1 MKEKGLTRQSFFLCN
16 INMLIRKVRPA
27 ERIQTMENY
36 VIYTDTSADVSKGFL
51 ENNELFFVPM
61 TYTLG
66 EEECICRGMEEDD
79 LLKRFYD
86 GQREG
91 DLTHTSQI
99 TPQQYID
106 AFEKHLARGES
117 VIYLSLSSGL
127 TKTFDSVRIAKMDMD
142 DKYPDAKIYPVD
154 TLSATGGM
162 GLLAELAVRNKKS
175 GMSAARNAEVLE
187 EMSHRVCHIFMVED
201 LMYLKRGGRISA
213 ATAVV
218 GTVMN
223 IKPILVID
231 EKGKLITV
239 AKKRGEKLAL
249 RELMTRYLGS
259 RDTRYGKQVYIVHA
273 DAKERPAILEEMLQR
288 HDKEVDYTEM
298 YLSPVIGAHTGP
310 GMVAILFFGDRAKI
324 CE

>member
-1 MKEKGLTRQSFFLCN
+1 
-16 INMLIRKVRPA
+16 
-27 ERIQTMENY
+27 MENY
-36 VIYTDTSADVSKGFL
+36 VIYTDTSADVNKEFTL
-51 ENNELFFVPM
+51 NNELLFVPM

-66 EEECICRGMEEDD
+66 EEERVCRGMEDED
-79 LLKRFYD
+79 LLKKFYD
-86 GQREG
+86 GQRSG

-106 AFEKHLARGES
+106 TFEKHLAQGES

-142 DKYPDAKIYPVD
+142 EKYPDAKIYPVD

-162 GLLAELAVRNKKS
+162 GLLAELAVINKKS
-175 GMSAARNAEVLE
+175 GMSAAENAANLE
-187 EMSHRVCHIFMVED
+187 EMSHKVCHIFMVED

-213 ATAVV
+213 TTAVV

-231 EKGKLITV
+231 REGRLITV

-249 RELMTRYLGS
+249 RELMTRYLDS
-259 RDTRYGKQVYIVHA
+259 RDTRYGNHVYITHA
-273 DAKERPAILEEMLQR
+273 DSGERPAILEDMLKR
-288 HDKEVDYTEM
+288 HDSSVSYTEM
-298 YLSPVIGAHTGP
+298 YLSPIIGAHTGP
-310 GMVAILFFGDRAKI
+310 GMVAIIFFGDRAKI

>member
-1 MKEKGLTRQSFFLCN
+1 
-16 INMLIRKVRPA
+16 
-27 ERIQTMENY
+27 
-36 VIYTDTSADVSKGFL
+36 VSKKFL
-51 ENNELFFVPM
+51 RNNELFFVPM
-61 TYTLG
+61 NYTLG
-66 EEECICRGMEEDD
+66 EEERVCRGMEDED
-79 LLKRFYD
+79 LLKKFYA
-86 GQREG
+86 GQRAG

-106 AFEKHLARGES
+106 TFEKHLACGES

-142 DKYPDAKIYPVD
+142 EKYPDAKIYPVD

-162 GLLAELAVRNKKS
+162 GLLAELAVNNKKS
-175 GMSAARNAEVLE
+175 GMSAAENAANLE
-187 EMSHRVCHIFMVED
+187 EMSHKVCHIFMVED

-231 EKGKLITV
+231 QEGKLITV

-249 RELMTRYLGS
+249 RELMTRYLDS
-259 RDTRYGKQVYIVHA
+259 RDTRYGKNAYITHA
-273 DAKERPAILEEMLQR
+273 DAGERPAILEEMLKR
-288 HDKEVDYTEM
+288 HDPSVSYTEM
-298 YLSPVIGAHTGP
+298 FLSPIIGAHTGP
-310 GMVAILFFGDRAKI
+310 GMTAIIFFGDRAKI

>member
-1 MKEKGLTRQSFFLCN
+1 
-16 INMLIRKVRPA
+16 
-27 ERIQTMENY
+27 MENY
-36 VIYTDTSADVSKGFL
+36 VIYTDTSADVSKEFL
-51 ENNELFFVPM
+51 RDNELFFVPM

-66 EEECICRGMEEDD
+66 EDDRVCCGMEDED
-79 LLKRFYD
+79 LLKKFYD
-86 GQREG
+86 GQRAG

-106 AFEKHLARGES
+106 TFEKHLARGES

-142 DKYPDAKIYPVD
+142 EKYPNAKIYPVD

-162 GLLAELAVRNKKS
+162 GLLAELAVKNKKS
-175 GMSAARNAEVLE
+175 GMSAAENAANLE
-187 EMSHRVCHIFMVED
+187 EMSHKVCHIFMVED

-213 ATAVV
+213 TTAVV

-231 EKGKLITV
+231 QEGKLITV
-239 AKKRGEKLAL
+239 AKKRGEKLAI
-249 RELMTRYLGS
+249 RELMTRYLDC
-259 RDTRYGKQVYIVHA
+259 RDTRYGKDVYIVHA
-273 DAKERPAILEEMLQR
+273 DAGERPAILEEMLKR
-288 HDKEVDYTEM
+288 HDASVNYTEM
-298 YLSPVIGAHTGP
+298 YLSPIIGAHTGP
-310 GMVAILFFGDRAKI
+310 GMTAILFFGDRAKI

>member
-1 MKEKGLTRQSFFLCN
+1 
-16 INMLIRKVRPA
+16 
-27 ERIQTMENY
+27 MENY
-36 VIYTDTSADVSKGFL
+36 VIYTDTSADVSKEFL
-51 ENNELFFVPM
+51 RNNELFFVPM

-66 EEECICRGMEEDD
+66 EEERVCRGMEDEA
-79 LLKRFYD
+79 LLKKFYD
-86 GQREG
+86 GQRAG

-106 AFEKHLARGES
+106 VFEKHLAQGES

-142 DKYPDAKIYPVD
+142 EKYPDAKIYPVD

-162 GLLAELAVRNKKS
+162 GLLAELAVNNKKS
-175 GMSAARNAEVLE
+175 GMSAAENAANLE
-187 EMSHRVCHIFMVED
+187 EMSHKVCHIFMVED

-231 EKGKLITV
+231 QEGKLITV

-249 RELMTRYLGS
+249 RELMTRYLDS
-259 RDTRYGKQVYIVHA
+259 RDTRYGKNAYIVHA
-273 DAKERPAILEEMLQR
+273 DAGERPLILEEMLKR
-288 HDKEVDYTEM
+288 HDPSVNYTEM
-298 YLSPVIGAHTGP
+298 YLSPIIGAHTGP
-310 GMVAILFFGDRAKI
+310 GMTAILFFGDRAKI

>member
-1 MKEKGLTRQSFFLCN
+1 
-16 INMLIRKVRPA
+16 
-27 ERIQTMENY
+27 MENY
-36 VIYTDTSADVSKGFL
+36 VIYTDTSADVNKEFL
-51 ENNELFFVPM
+51 RNNELFFVPM

-66 EEECICRGMEEDD
+66 EEERICRGMEDED
-79 LLKRFYD
+79 LLKKFYA
-86 GQREG
+86 GQRSG

-106 AFEKHLARGES
+106 TFEKHLARGES

-142 DKYPDAKIYPVD
+142 EKYPNAKIYPVD

-162 GLLAELAVRNKKS
+162 GLLAELAVNNKKS
-175 GMSAARNAEVLE
+175 GMSAAENAANLE
-187 EMSHRVCHIFMVED
+187 EMSHKVCHIFMVED

-213 ATAVV
+213 TTAVV

-231 EKGKLITV
+231 QEGKLITV
-239 AKKRGEKLAL
+239 AKKRGEKLAI
-249 RELMTRYLGS
+249 RELMTRYLDC
-259 RDTRYGKQVYIVHA
+259 RDTRYGKDVYIVHA
-273 DAKERPAILEEMLQR
+273 DAGERPAILEEMLKR
-288 HDKEVDYTEM
+288 HDASVNYTEM
-298 YLSPVIGAHTGP
+298 YLSPIIGAHTGP
-310 GMVAILFFGDRAKI
+310 GMTAILFFGDRAKI

>member
-1 MKEKGLTRQSFFLCN
+1 
-16 INMLIRKVRPA
+16 
-27 ERIQTMENY
+27 MENY
-36 VIYTDTSADVSKGFL
+36 VIYTDTSADVSKEFL
-51 ENNELFFVPM
+51 RDNELFFVPM

-66 EEECICRGMEEDD
+66 EEERVCCGMEDED
-79 LLKRFYD
+79 LLKKFYD
-86 GQREG
+86 GQRAG

-106 AFEKHLARGES
+106 TFEKHLAQGES

-142 DKYPDAKIYPVD
+142 EKYPDAKIYPVD

-162 GLLAELAVRNKKS
+162 GLLAELAVKNKKS
-175 GMSAARNAEVLE
+175 GMSAAENAANLE
-187 EMSHRVCHIFMVED
+187 EMSHKVCHIFMVED

-213 ATAVV
+213 TTAVV

-231 EKGKLITV
+231 QEGRLITV

-249 RELMTRYLGS
+249 RELMTRYLDS
-259 RDTRYGKQVYIVHA
+259 RDTRYGNHVYITHA
-273 DAKERPAILEEMLQR
+273 DSGERPAILEDMLKR
-288 HDKEVDYTEM
+288 HDSSVSHTEM
-298 YLSPVIGAHTGP
+298 YLSPIIGAHTGP
-310 GMVAILFFGDRAKI
+310 GMVAIIFFGDRAKI

>member
-1 MKEKGLTRQSFFLCN
+1 
-16 INMLIRKVRPA
+16 
-27 ERIQTMENY
+27 MENY
-36 VIYTDTSADVSKGFL
+36 VIYTDTSADVNKEFTL
-51 ENNELFFVPM
+51 NNELLFVPM

-66 EEECICRGMEEDD
+66 EEERVCRGMEDED
-79 LLKRFYD
+79 LLKKFYD
-86 GQREG
+86 GQRSG

-106 AFEKHLARGES
+106 TFEKHLAQGES

-142 DKYPDAKIYPVD
+142 EKYPDAKIYPVD

-162 GLLAELAVRNKKS
+162 GLLAELAVINKKS
-175 GMSAARNAEVLE
+175 GMSAAENAANLE
-187 EMSHRVCHIFMVED
+187 EMSHKVCHIFMVED

-231 EKGKLITV
+231 QEGRLITV

-249 RELMTRYLGS
+249 RELMTRYLDS
-259 RDTRYGKQVYIVHA
+259 RDTRYGNHVYITHA
-273 DAKERPAILEEMLQR
+273 DSGERPAILEDMLKR
-288 HDKEVDYTEM
+288 HDSSVSHTEM
-298 YLSPVIGAHTGP
+298 YLSPIIGAHTGP
-310 GMVAILFFGDRAKI
+310 GMVAIIFFGDRAKI

>member
-1 MKEKGLTRQSFFLCN
+1 
-16 INMLIRKVRPA
+16 
-27 ERIQTMENY
+27 MENY
-36 VIYTDTSADVSKGFL
+36 VIYTDTSADVSKEFL
-51 ENNELFFVPM
+51 RNNELFFVPM
-61 TYTLG
+61 NYTLG
-66 EEECICRGMEEDD
+66 EEERVCRGMEDED
-79 LLKRFYD
+79 LLKKFYA
-86 GQREG
+86 GQRAG

-106 AFEKHLARGES
+106 TFEKHLACGES

-142 DKYPDAKIYPVD
+142 EKYPDAKIYPVD

-162 GLLAELAVRNKKS
+162 GLLAELAVNNKKS
-175 GMSAARNAEVLE
+175 GMSAAENAANLE
-187 EMSHRVCHIFMVED
+187 EMSHKVCHIFMVED

-231 EKGKLITV
+231 QEGKLITV

-249 RELMTRYLGS
+249 RELMTRYLDS
-259 RDTRYGKQVYIVHA
+259 RDTRYGKNAYITHA
-273 DAKERPAILEEMLQR
+273 DAGERPAILEEMLKR
-288 HDKEVDYTEM
+288 HDPSVSYTEM
-298 YLSPVIGAHTGP
+298 FLSPIIGAHTGP
-310 GMVAILFFGDRAKI
+310 GMTAIIFFGDRAKI

>member
-1 MKEKGLTRQSFFLCN
+1 
-16 INMLIRKVRPA
+16 
-27 ERIQTMENY
+27 MENY
-36 VIYTDTSADVSKGFL
+36 VIYTDTSADVSKEFL
-51 ENNELFFVPM
+51 RNNELFFVPM
-61 TYTLG
+61 NYTLG
-66 EEECICRGMEEDD
+66 EEERVCRGMEDED
-79 LLKRFYD
+79 LLKKFYA
-86 GQREG
+86 GQRAG

-106 AFEKHLARGES
+106 TFEKHLACGES

-127 TKTFDSVRIAKMDMD
+127 TKTFDSARIAKMDMD
-142 DKYPDAKIYPVD
+142 EKYPDAKIYPVD

-162 GLLAELAVRNKKS
+162 GLLAELAVNNKKS
-175 GMSAARNAEVLE
+175 GMSAAENAANLE
-187 EMSHRVCHIFMVED
+187 EMSHKVCHIFMVED

-231 EKGKLITV
+231 QEGKLITV

-249 RELMTRYLGS
+249 RELMTRYLDS
-259 RDTRYGKQVYIVHA
+259 RDTRYGKNAYITHA
-273 DAKERPAILEEMLQR
+273 DAGERPAILEEMLKR
-288 HDKEVDYTEM
+288 HDPSVSYTEM
-298 YLSPVIGAHTGP
+298 FLSPIIGAHTGP
-310 GMVAILFFGDRAKI
+310 GMTAIIFFWDRAKI

>member
-1 MKEKGLTRQSFFLCN
+1 
-16 INMLIRKVRPA
+16 
-27 ERIQTMENY
+27 MENY
-36 VIYTDTSADVSKGFL
+36 VIYTDTSADVDKEFL
-51 ENNELFFVPM
+51 RDNELFFVPM

-66 EEECICRGMEEDD
+66 EEECVCRGMEDED
-79 LLKRFYD
+79 LLKKFYD
-86 GQREG
+86 GQRNG

-106 AFEKHLARGES
+106 TFKKHLARGES

-127 TKTFDSVRIAKMDMD
+127 TKTFDSVRIAKMNMD
-142 DKYPDAKIYPVD
+142 EKYPDAKIYPID
-154 TLSATGGM
+154 TLSATGGI

-175 GMSAARNAEVLE
+175 GMSAAENAANLE
-187 EMSHRVCHIFMVED
+187 EMSHKVCHIFMVED

-231 EKGKLITV
+231 QEGKLITV

-249 RELMTRYLGS
+249 REMMTRYLGS
-259 RDTRYGKQVYIVHA
+259 RDPRYGKHAYIIHA
-273 DAKERPAILEEMLQR
+273 DAAERPAILEEMLKR
-288 HDKEVDYTEM
+288 HDPSVSYTEM
-298 YLSPVIGAHTGP
+298 FLSPIIGAHTGP
-310 GMVAILFFGDRAKI
+310 GMTAILFFGDRAKI

>member
-1 MKEKGLTRQSFFLCN
+1 MEK
-16 INMLIRKVRPA
+16 
-27 ERIQTMENY
+27 Y
-36 VIYTDTSADVSKGFL
+36 VIYTDTSADVSKEFL
-51 ENNELFFVPM
+51 RDNELFFVPM

-66 EEECICRGMEEDD
+66 EEERVCCGMEDED
-79 LLKRFYD
+79 LLKKFYD
-86 GQREG
+86 GQRAG

-106 AFEKHLARGES
+106 TFEKHLAQGES

-142 DKYPDAKIYPVD
+142 EKYPDAKIYPVD

-162 GLLAELAVRNKKS
+162 GLLAELAVKNKKS
-175 GMSAARNAEVLE
+175 GMSAAENAANLE
-187 EMSHRVCHIFMVED
+187 EMSHKVCHIFMVED

-213 ATAVV
+213 TTAVV

-231 EKGKLITV
+231 QEGRLITV

-249 RELMTRYLGS
+249 RELMTRYLDS
-259 RDTRYGKQVYIVHA
+259 RDTRYGNHVYITHA
-273 DAKERPAILEEMLQR
+273 DSGERPAILEDMLKR
-288 HDKEVDYTEM
+288 HDSSVSHTEM
-298 YLSPVIGAHTGP
+298 YLSPIIGAHTGP
-310 GMVAILFFGDRAKI
+310 GMVAIIFFGDRAKI

>member
-1 MKEKGLTRQSFFLCN
+1 
-16 INMLIRKVRPA
+16 
-27 ERIQTMENY
+27 MENY
-36 VIYTDTSADVSKGFL
+36 VIYTDTSADVSKEFL
-51 ENNELFFVPM
+51 RDNELFFVPM

-66 EEECICRGMEEDD
+66 EEERVCCGMEDED
-79 LLKRFYD
+79 LLKKFYD
-86 GQREG
+86 GQRAG

-106 AFEKHLARGES
+106 TFEKHLAQGES

-142 DKYPDAKIYPVD
+142 EKYPDAKIYPVD

-162 GLLAELAVRNKKS
+162 GLLAELAVKNKKS
-175 GMSAARNAEVLE
+175 GMSAAENAANLE
-187 EMSHRVCHIFMVED
+187 EMSHKVCHIFMVED

-213 ATAVV
+213 TTAVV

-231 EKGKLITV
+231 QEGRLITV

-249 RELMTRYLGS
+249 RELMTRYLDS
-259 RDTRYGKQVYIVHA
+259 RDTRYGNHVYITHA
-273 DAKERPAILEEMLQR
+273 DSGERPAIPSAAR
-288 HDKEVDYTEM
+288 
-298 YLSPVIGAHTGP
+298 TG
-310 GMVAILFFGDRAKI
+310 
-324 CE
+324 

>member
-1 MKEKGLTRQSFFLCN
+1 
-16 INMLIRKVRPA
+16 
-27 ERIQTMENY
+27 MENY
-36 VIYTDTSADVSKGFL
+36 VIYTDTSADVSKEFL
-51 ENNELFFVPM
+51 RNNELFFVPM
-61 TYTLG
+61 NYTLG
-66 EEECICRGMEEDD
+66 EEERVCRGMEDED
-79 LLKRFYD
+79 LLKKFYV
-86 GQREG
+86 GQRAG

-106 AFEKHLARGES
+106 TFEKHLACGES

-142 DKYPDAKIYPVD
+142 EKYPDAKIYPVD

-162 GLLAELAVRNKKS
+162 GLLAELAVNNKKS
-175 GMSAARNAEVLE
+175 GMSAAENAANLE
-187 EMSHRVCHIFMVED
+187 EMSHKVCHIFMVED

-231 EKGKLITV
+231 QEGKLITV

-249 RELMTRYLGS
+249 RELMTRYLDS
-259 RDTRYGKQVYIVHA
+259 RDTRYGKNAYITHA
-273 DAKERPAILEEMLQR
+273 DAGERPAILEEMLKR
-288 HDKEVDYTEM
+288 HDPSVSYTEM
-298 YLSPVIGAHTGP
+298 FLSPIIGAHTGP
-310 GMVAILFFGDRAKI
+310 GMTAIIFFGDRAKI

>member
-1 MKEKGLTRQSFFLCN
+1 
-16 INMLIRKVRPA
+16 
-27 ERIQTMENY
+27 MENY
-36 VIYTDTSADVSKGFL
+36 VIYTDTSADVNKEFTL
-51 ENNELFFVPM
+51 NNELLFVPM

-66 EEECICRGMEEDD
+66 EEERVCRGMEDED
-79 LLKRFYD
+79 LLKKFYD
-86 GQREG
+86 GQRSG

-106 AFEKHLARGES
+106 TFEKHLAQGES

-142 DKYPDAKIYPVD
+142 EKYPDAKIYPVD

-162 GLLAELAVRNKKS
+162 GLLAELAVENKKS
-175 GMSAARNAEVLE
+175 GMSAAENAANLE
-187 EMSHRVCHIFMVED
+187 EMSHKVCHIFMVED
-201 LMYLKRGGRISA
+201 LIYLKRGGRISA

-231 EKGKLITV
+231 REGRLITV

-249 RELMTRYLGS
+249 RELMTRYLDS
-259 RDTRYGKQVYIVHA
+259 RDTRYGNHVYITHA
-273 DAKERPAILEEMLQR
+273 DSGERPAILEDMLKR
-288 HDKEVDYTEM
+288 HDSSVSYTEM
-298 YLSPVIGAHTGP
+298 YLSPIIGAHTGP
-310 GMVAILFFGDRAKI
+310 GMVAIIFFGDRAKI

>member
-1 MKEKGLTRQSFFLCN
+1 
-16 INMLIRKVRPA
+16 
-27 ERIQTMENY
+27 MENY
-36 VIYTDTSADVSKGFL
+36 VIYTDTSADVNKEFL
-51 ENNELFFVPM
+51 RNNELFFVPM

-66 EEECICRGMEEDD
+66 EEERICRGMEDED
-79 LLKRFYD
+79 LLKKFYA
-86 GQREG
+86 GQRSG

-106 AFEKHLARGES
+106 TFEKHLARGES

-142 DKYPDAKIYPVD
+142 EKYPNAKIYP
-154 TLSATGGM
+154 
-162 GLLAELAVRNKKS
+162 
-175 GMSAARNAEVLE
+175 
-187 EMSHRVCHIFMVED
+187 VED

-231 EKGKLITV
+231 QEGKLITV
-239 AKKRGEKLAL
+239 AKKRGEKLAI
-249 RELMTRYLGS
+249 RELMTRYLDC
-259 RDTRYGKQVYIVHA
+259 RDTRYGKDVYIVHA
-273 DAKERPAILEEMLQR
+273 DAGERPAILEEMLKR
-288 HDKEVDYTEM
+288 HDASVNYTEM
-298 YLSPVIGAHTGP
+298 YLSPIIGAHTGP
-310 GMVAILFFGDRAKI
+310 GMTAILFFGDRAKI